1 MSGINQN
8 GVVPGNVIDFKF
20 SGEDAKDK
28 ENLSNLF
35 RDGSMVMFQRSRNYQ
50 EGMTFMRFVPGSLN
64 FMQFDFT
71 PSNMSIVRWYITD
84 NPVEEMVTPPVGVRW
99 TKRDVF
105 FAKASNLF
113 YNQSTKNIFLNC
125 DEDWYQLDLMNETYF
140 FLNNNLSITLHNLV
154 TDEIKTLGEMR
165 AWEVVD
171 TDYDPFSSKWLGT
184 PDLNVD
190 YMDNFSGGETGLPLE
205 SGYGNTQ
212 TILDMINGPH
222 DTSSDEEIKTNEEVE
237 SSEEEE
243 EYAQDPNDVESSD
256 SESDN
261 DESEDDSDYDPAED
275 LEEGEVYE
283 EDKIYEDQFDQEW
296 LNNYYDE
303 KRQDVVGN
311 WYTRRQF
318 YDYYGSDHAW
328 DNLDPNTYQPYRYD
342 EVDSEWHSKEEFFQQ
357 YGSDCVWEKMHSA
370 MVVKRTMIWR
380 TYQWATTLPKHL
392 RKGFIKEMLETY

>member
-1 MSGINQN
+1 MS
-8 GVVPGNVIDFKF
+8 GVVPGNVIDFRF
-20 SGEDAKDK
+20 SGEDSKDI

-35 RDGSMVMFQRSRNYQ
+35 RDGSMLMFQRCRNYQ

-64 FMQFDFT
+64 FMRFDFT
-71 PSNMSIVRWYITD
+71 PSIMTDVHWYITT

-99 TKRDVF
+99 TKSDVF
-105 FAKASNLF
+105 FAKASDLF
-113 YNQSTKNIFLNC
+113 YNKATKTVFLNC
-125 DEDWYQLDLMNETYF
+125 EEDWYQLDLMNEKYF
-140 FLNNNLSITLHNLV
+140 VLNNHLSITLHNLV

-190 YMDNFSGGETGLPLE
+190 YMDNFSGGETRLPLE
-205 SGYGNTQ
+205 SGYGNMVEQ
-212 TILDMINGPH
+212 NILDMINGK
-222 DTSSDEEIKTNEEVE
+222 DDNSSDEEVE
-237 SSEEEE
+237 SSEEED
-243 EYAQDPNDVESSD
+243 EYAQDPNDVESSEED
-256 SESDN
+256 DTEESD
-261 DESEDDSDYDPAED
+261 SDSDYDPAED

-283 EDKIYEDQFDQEW
+283 EDKIYEEDKVYEDQFDQEW

-303 KRQDVVGN
+303 KRQDIDGN

-342 EVDSEWHSKEEFFQQ
+342 EVDSEWYSKEEFFQL
-357 YGSDCVWEKMHSA
+357 YGSDCVWEKMHPE

-380 TYQWATTLPKHL
+380 TYNWAVTLPKHL
-392 RKGFIKEMLETY
+392 RKGFIKRMLETY